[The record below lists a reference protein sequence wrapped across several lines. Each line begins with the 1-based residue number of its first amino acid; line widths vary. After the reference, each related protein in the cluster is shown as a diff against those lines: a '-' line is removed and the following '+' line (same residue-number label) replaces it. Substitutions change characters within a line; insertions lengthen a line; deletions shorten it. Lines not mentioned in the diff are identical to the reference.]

1 MGMNNTNH
9 KECLVLNADYSPL
22 AIVSWQRAIIWY
34 FRNQNEPNFGIEIID
49 FYSDDHIHSIN
60 KNYPIPSVAKT
71 KKFFKI
77 NHQDIKFSRKNI
89 FVRDNHTCQYCC
101 AKFHHNELTYD
112 HVVPKS
118 KWDYNHGSPTVW
130 SNIVTCCLPCNR
142 KKGGRTPKEA
152 NMPLKNLPFKPRK
165 NPKYLP
171 IAMKL
176 ATLKSSIPQQ
186 WMAYIPQSYST

>member
-1 MGMNNTNH
+1 MSRINH

-22 AIVSWQRAIIWY
+22 AIVSWQRSIIWY

-49 FYSDDHIHSIN
+49 FYQDDFIHSVN
-60 KNYPIPSVAKT
+60 KNYPIPSIAKT

-77 NHQDIKFSRKNI
+77 NSQDIKFSRKNI
-89 FVRDNHTCQYCC
+89 FVRDDHTCQYCN
-101 AKFHHNELTYD
+101 KRFGHNELTYD

-118 KWDYNHGSPTVW
+118 KWDYNFGSPTVW

-176 ATLKSSIPQQ
+176 ATLNDSIPREWQN
-186 WMAYIPQSYST
+186 YIPQSYTN